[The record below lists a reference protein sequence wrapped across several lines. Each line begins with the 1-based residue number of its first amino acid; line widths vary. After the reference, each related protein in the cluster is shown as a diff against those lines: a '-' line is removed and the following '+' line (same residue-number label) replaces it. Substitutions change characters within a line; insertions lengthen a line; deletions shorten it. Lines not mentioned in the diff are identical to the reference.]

1 MIQTTTEVLATPGP
15 PEIHVLPDP
24 PNSSSAP
31 APQAIKKLSFGKIA
45 VAKAD
50 TATTY
55 PVFPDANG
63 QAAIIAARIVERVE
77 QMDVLEGALETDKEE
92 LRVMTNPHYFQ
103 VNHGRHDVP
112 SSLAVNSPKGE
123 VLVTY
128 SSRCKQLPDEA
139 PVTAILGPER
149 TAKYF
154 RQAYEF
160 KLPGDKLPAAKAQA
174 FIDELQELLNSYGCA
189 DALEV
194 KTTIKPTDDFHAA
207 RHLELTTEEN
217 LAVDEACPIIVMV
230 KTKGRKKK

>member
-1 MIQTTTEVLATPGP
+1 MTQTAAAVLATAGPP

-24 PNSSSAP
+24 PNSGSAP
-31 APQAIKKLSFGKIA
+31 APAIKKLSFGKIA
-45 VAKAD
+45 TAKAD
-50 TATTY
+50 IATTY

-63 QAAIIAARIVERVE
+63 QAARIVERVE
-77 QMDVLEGALETDKEE
+77 QMDVLEGAIETDKKE

-112 SSLAVNSPKGE
+112 SSLAVNSSKGE

-128 SSRCKQLPDEA
+128 SSRCKMLPDEA
-139 PVTAILGPER
+139 PITAVIGADR

-154 RQAYEF
+154 RQVYEF
-160 KLPGDKLPAAKAQA
+160 KLSGDKLPADKAQA
-174 FIDELQELLNSYGCA
+174 FIDELLELLNSYGCA

-194 KTTIKPTDDFHAA
+194 KATIKPTDDFHAA

>member
-1 MIQTTTEVLATPGP
+1 MTQTAAAVAEVGPP

-24 PNSSSAP
+24 PPNSGSAP
-31 APQAIKKLSFGKIA
+31 APPAIKKLSFGTIA
-45 VAKAD
+45 NAKAD
-50 TATTY
+50 TATAY

-63 QAAIIAARIVERVE
+63 QAAIIAARIE
-77 QMDVLEGALETDKEE
+77 QIDVLEGALETDKKE

-112 SSLAVNSPKGE
+112 SSMAVNSPKGE

-139 PVTAILGPER
+139 PITAILGPER
-149 TAKYF
+149 TAKFF

-160 KLPGDKLPAAKAQA
+160 KLSGDKLPQDKAQT

-194 KTTIKPTDDFHAA
+194 KTNIKPTDDFHAA
-207 RHLELTTEEN
+207 RHLELTTAEN
-217 LAVDEACPIIVMV
+217 VAVDEACPIIVAI